1 MTRIGLISSLALT
14 LPLLIGASAEARPHT
29 AAHEGIVCRGE
40 YQIVEGRAISTPYC
54 EDANLAKIARAHGD
68 NVSASA
74 LRNNPA
80 TKSEVCRFG
89 GTSSSAWD
97 DCPDGDED

>member
-1 MTRIGLISSLALT
+1 MTRIALISSLALT
-14 LPLLIGASAEARPHT
+14 LPLLIGASAEARPYM

-54 EDANLAKIARAHGD
+54 EDANLAKVARAHGD
-68 NVSASA
+68 NVSTSA

-80 TKSEVCRFG
+80 VKSEVCRFLG
-89 GTSSSAWD
+89 ATNAAWD
-97 DCPDGDED
+97 SCPEGDED